1 MFLQCARHTANRA
14 ARTYS
19 RYKYVHLPVR
29 IPPDLLTRSKLVR
42 LGVGRVL
49 ELLQNHSTGYT
60 VTQLLCLG
68 NRACHARHA
77 IRQHDFRS
85 EGFQQITTFNTHCLR
100 HGQHQMIA
108 LDSRYHCQPYS
119 GVATGRLYYS
129 GAGLQRPR
137 ASASSIIASPTRS
150 LHCLPGLKDSSL
162 ATISC
167 CSPYF
172 RLYPARLH
180 QRSTADEF
188 RQVLRYF
195 RHNSSEFIQNKNK

>member
-1 MFLQCARHTANRA
+1 MFLQCAGRTTNRT

-19 RYKYVHLPVR
+19 RHKHIHLPVR

-42 LGVGRVL
+42 LGVGRIL
-49 ELLQNHSTGYT
+49 KLLQNHSTGYT
-60 VTQLLCLG
+60 VTQLLCFG

-108 LDSRYHCQPYS
+108 LDSRYHCQSHS

-129 GAGLQRPR
+129 GAGLQH
-137 ASASSIIASPTRS
+137 SACFGI
-150 LHCLPGLKDSSL
+150 LNHCQPHAVFHTARRIERLQFGNYILLQPVLP
-162 ATISC
+162 AVSC
-167 CSPYF
+167 Q
-172 RLYPARLH
+172 LH
-180 QRSTADEF
+180 QRSAADEF
-188 RQVLRYF
+188 RQVLCYF
-195 RHNSSEFIQNKNK
+195 CHNHH